1 MFGAKGLIQGCP
13 EGLQGLEGA
22 PLRGLSLWNL
32 AFRRLPDSSGASR
45 VGAETLLP
53 TQNEMSILLR
63 FAQLADE
70 WITTRS
76 AEAQDALLKALAE
89 DVRAPWLGGR
99 GRESVRRGLEML
111 AARFDHRFRL
121 TVGELEARPVLLAL
135 AQQDDGHWQTVGY
148 FVVEMANNGAIA
160 QLDYYED

>member
-1 MFGAKGLIQGCP
+1 M
-13 EGLQGLEGA
+13 
-22 PLRGLSLWNL
+22 RGLSLWNL
-32 AFRRLPDSSGASR
+32 AFRRLADSSGPSR

-53 TQNEMSILLR
+53 AQYGASILLR

-89 DVRAPWLGGR
+89 DVRAPSLGGR
-99 GRESVRRGLEML
+99 GREAVRRGLQAL
-111 AARFDHRFRL
+111 AARFGHRFRL
-121 TVGELEARPVLLAL
+121 TVGQLEACPVLLAL
-135 AQQDDGHWQTVGY
+135 AQQDDGHWRPVGY
-148 FVVEMANNGAIA
+148 FVVEMANNGAIV